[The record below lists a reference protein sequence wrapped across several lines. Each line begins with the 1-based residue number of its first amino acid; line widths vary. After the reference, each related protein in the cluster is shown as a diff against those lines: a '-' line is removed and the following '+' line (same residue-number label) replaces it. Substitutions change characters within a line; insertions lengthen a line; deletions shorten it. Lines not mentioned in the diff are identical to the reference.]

1 MVIFGFV
8 LSVESA
14 DSPARIAIVGGGLA
28 GLGTAA
34 HLLLESQSP
43 ITALHVYDA
52 ALPGKGGASAVAAG
66 LLHPFTPRSKEIW
79 MGQAGYAASVDL
91 LSRVEACTGPCSTAS
106 GLLRLA
112 LSEEQAEE
120 LQSSV
125 DTEVSAVGGSALGSL
140 RQHWLGHEG
149 ACERSSAQV
158 GGHGGVWAESALCV
172 DVPKYVQGLWALCQ
186 TLAGEG
192 AAQWR
197 LGEVDSLSDLAQS
210 ADYDAVVIA
219 LGSRAPG
226 IVGLESLPLTP
237 CRGQNLI
244 LSNEVG
250 LAVPVIS
257 GKYLVPTI
265 GDDGTPSLLA
275 GATFEYDSFEQAHRP
290 AEAAAA
296 EEALRKPLGALLPH
310 VESERVLG
318 CQAGVRALPPRS
330 HLGYVPIAGKLGG
343 EAGGA
348 SCGPDVWLVGG
359 LGSRGLIHHALIGK
373 ATARAVLRR
382 EETELPE
389 HVRRLQDKLDACAVR
404 PA

>member
-1 MVIFGFV
+1 MGSKGSTGRATRRVR
-8 LSVESA
+8 
-14 DSPARIAIVGGGLA
+14 ARI
-28 GLGTAA
+28 
-34 HLLLESQSP
+34 
-43 ITALHVYDA
+43 
-52 ALPGKGGASAVAAG
+52 GASRR
-66 LLHPFTPRSKEIW
+66 PR
-79 MGQAGYAASVDL
+79 
-91 LSRVEACTGPCSTAS
+91 R
-106 GLLRLA
+106 R
-112 LSEEQAEE
+112 
-120 LQSSV
+120 
-125 DTEVSAVGGSALGSL
+125 
-140 RQHWLGHEG
+140 
-149 ACERSSAQV
+149 
-158 GGHGGVWAESALCV
+158 WAESALCV
-172 DVPKYVQGLWALCQ
+172 DVPKYVQGLWALCR

-210 ADYDAVVIA
+210 GDYDAVVIA

-318 CQAGVRALPPRS
+318 CQAGVRACGPLRLRPHCRK
-330 HLGYVPIAGKLGG
+330 ARQRG
-343 EAGGA
+343 EGA
-348 SCGPDVWLVGG
+348 SYGPDVWLIGG
-359 LGSRGLIHHALIGK
+359 LGSRGLIHHALLGK
-373 ATARAVLRR
+373 ATARAV
-382 EETELPE
+382 
-389 HVRRLQDKLDACAVR
+389 